1 MTTTEDGSP
10 SVRTLAAAA
19 TTSTAITPAG
29 GSSEPTARSPTQ
41 DSSRDGSNDR
51 SSGTARRQINI
62 PPTLVRLLQADTEDI
77 VDEDSEDNRKP
88 EALEIESTTSDEGYL
103 YDETYSAEYVLNHKV
118 GVLKPITDRV
128 DRSL

>member
-1 MTTTEDGSP
+1 MASLNNDNAPSGSSPPAETQGSRNVSTGLLTLGAVAMTTTEDSGP

-62 PPTLVRLLQADTEDI
+62 PPTLVHLLQADTEDI
-77 VDEDSEDNRKP
+77 VN
-88 EALEIESTTSDEGYL
+88 
-103 YDETYSAEYVLNHKV
+103 
-118 GVLKPITDRV
+118 
-128 DRSL
+128 